1 MCYDSK
7 RKAIIGLFRKS
18 FVICWVK
25 NLDRGLEP
33 FIDGLVSV
41 LFDFFSG
48 VYIYISFL
56 KKWTLKLHY
65 TVSIKL

>member
-1 MCYDSK
+1 MGPGIFFHSLTNTVYSNDNFMCYDSK

-18 FVICWVK
+18 FVICRVK

-48 VYIYISFL
+48 V
-56 KKWTLKLHY
+56 
-65 TVSIKL
+65 